1 MNNCG
6 SKMTVAQLKV
16 AVKAKFPKLAV
27 SKLNKPALLD
37 YLEGRKRANPKFAKL
52 APAIVKKLDAS
63 KKAGFGN
70 TPKVAALLKG
80 VKAGM
85 AAKKATPVPKKENV
99 PTGLMMKIRKD
110 ATDSIRKEVMGPFM
124 TLRAKVERQI
134 KDAVSQVSEY
144 VQDFERGEFIVY
156 DEESYGEEDDDDYMP
171 SAMDEHHGLQMA
183 VDRERDKIYR
193 AVYSLAVAIRG
204 SPRFIKGVMNDTAD
218 RNRYLNPIRQ
228 LLNGKRYKNAIDL
241 FEEQIHRGWY
251 KPYTGR
257 ANSFYYTSLG
267 EAAGDITKL
276 NFKGWKKHPF
286 WPKMKSLKEEEER
299 AGYNRKDD

>member
-37 YLEGRKRANPKFAKL
+37 YLEGRKQANPKFPKL

-134 KDAVSQVSEY
+134 KDAISQVSEH
-144 VQDFERGEFIVY
+144 VQDFERNEFSAY

-183 VDRERDKIYR
+183 IDRELDRIYR

-228 LLNGKRYKNAIDL
+228 LLGGKRFKNAFDL
-241 FEEQIHRGWY
+241 SREQINRGWY
-251 KPYTGR
+251 KPYTGT
-257 ANSFYYTSLG
+257 ANQLRFT
-267 EAAGDITKL
+267 EDINTL

-286 WPKMKSLKEEEER
+286 WPKMKSLKEEEKR
-299 AGYNRKDD
+299 QGYN